1 MRLRSILLAVFFS
14 GIICCHIAPAAKASV
29 ASASVATV
37 STPGVIAVASS
48 IGRGIV
54 KYFGKEGAEEGAKYF
69 AKQGGKQLATKVAAK
84 AVKQGGD
91 DAVEQVARYVGKH
104 GPDALKAMDNAPSI
118 VPVLRALEEIPATQ
132 VKSALTKL
140 AAGTTG
146 RELAET
152 VSKHGAKAI
161 TSELNHPGVG
171 MALVRAL
178 GDDGAELATKMT
190 KDQAITV
197 AKHVDDL
204 AKLPSAQ
211 RTGVMAMFR
220 KDTDRMAGFIGDFVK
235 ANPGKS
241 LFTVATTTLVLAE
254 PERILGGDE
263 VVFDADG
270 NPIVVSKGGIIGRS
284 IDATG
289 KAAKHVSDGYIR
301 PLYLTLMAFLAT
313 FFGLWI
319 MLKLWHTHKREKLKT
334 QKILDEQKLTVDA
347 KATTKDV

>member
-1 MRLRSILLAVFFS
+1 MNIRSKFVVVVLCGLIVCVSVPPVSAQTS
-14 GIICCHIAPAAKASV
+14 G
-29 ASASVATV
+29 
-37 STPGVIAVASS
+37 VASS
-48 IGRGIV
+48 VGRAV
-54 KYFGKEGAEEGAKYF
+54 MKYFGKEGFEEGTEYL
-69 AKQGGKQLATKVAAK
+69 AKQGGRQLAEKVAAK
-84 AVKQGGD
+84 AVQQGGD
-91 DAVEQVARYVGKH
+91 DAVEQVARYVSKH
-104 GPDALKAMDNAPSI
+104 GPDALKALDNAPSI
-118 VPVLRALEEIPATQ
+118 GPVLSALDEIPATQ
-132 VKSALTKL
+132 VSSALTKL

-190 KDQAITV
+190 TDQAITV
-197 AKHVDDL
+197 ARHIDDL
-204 AKLPSAQ
+204 AKLPAAQ

-220 KDTDRMAGFIGDFVK
+220 NDVDRMTSFVGDFVK

-241 LFTVATTTLVLAE
+241 LFTVATTTIVLAE

-270 NPIVVSKGGIIGRS
+270 NPIVVSKGGIVGRS

-289 KAAKHVSDGYIR
+289 KAAKHVSDGYVR
-301 PLYLTLMAFLAT
+301 PLYLTLMAFLGT
-313 FFGLWI
+313 FFVLW
-319 MLKLWHTHKREKLKT
+319 MLLKLWHTHQREKLTT
-334 QKILDEQKLTVDA
+334 QKMVDEQKPVIKA
-347 KATTKDV
+347 KATEKKN